1 MSKTVLILA
10 VPALLISTAP
20 VLAQNTVRVACMP
33 DIRKHCSPELATFS
47 RENVRAC
54 LIKNIKRTSP
64 ACQEAAKARQDAERA
79 KKAAS

>member
-1 MSKTVLILA
+1 LA

-33 DIRKHCSPELATFS
+33 DIRKHCSAELATFS

-64 ACQEAAKARQDAERA
+64 ACQEAAKARQDAERV